1 MGNGF
6 WARPPT
12 SGPGSPHPCHR
23 AMRGTIPRWPHPYF
37 PSAGRPAS
45 TPLSLAT
52 KSPTSNPVPAS
63 PSTVPPAK
71 HRPAECGRER
81 WKSGRVVATIREIGR
96 FRRRRAPIL
105 WGFFPDCAL
114 AKPSRPVTDVTGS
127 SRLLGYLVRGRT
139 SLEAKR
145 HTRRDHGP
153 RTHHRRAGSNGVAC
167 RNRHAHIDRGVH
179 RGRPS
184 LSAVTTNVCGRRSR
198 RTGRAT

>member
-45 TPLSLAT
+45 
-52 KSPTSNPVPAS
+52 SNPVPAS

-105 WGFFPDCAL
+105 WGFFSRLRAGKAVATCDGRHRLQPAFGIPCARANIFGGQTAHAEGPWSANSPTGAL
-114 AKPSRPVTDVTGS
+114 AAMAWLVVTAMLT
-127 SRLLGYLVRGRT
+127 LI
-139 SLEAKR
+139 A
-145 HTRRDHGP
+145 
-153 RTHHRRAGSNGVAC
+153 AFIAVAL
-167 RNRHAHIDRGVH
+167 A
-179 RGRPS
+179 
-184 LSAVTTNVCGRRSR
+184 
-198 RTGRAT
+198 